1 MKITI
6 PNSWDGVT
14 LGEYQAVNKQLKESS
29 ERLKNLEGREKA
41 TFQHNVECALIS
53 TLSGVSIDDIM
64 GLTVDNHN
72 RLMNELGFLS
82 RPIEGKVRT
91 NARVNGKR
99 YYFEKHAK
107 KINGGQWITL
117 MHFLEDEENI
127 EQNLHNLIACFAYRK
142 RWFKKEYKGDNHEE
156 VANDMLSLPIT
167 FVKPLTDFFLQ
178 DYLNYVGRTMRYS
191 VFLLKGMKRL
201 EELKQKRSLL
211 STGG

>member
-6 PNSWDGVT
+6 PNSWGGVT
-14 LGEYQAVNKQLKESS
+14 LGEYQAVTKQLKEA
-29 ERLKNLEGREKA
+29 EKRLKDLEGREKA

-64 GLTVDNHN
+64 GLTVDSHN

-82 RPIEGKVRT
+82 QPIEGKVKT
-91 NARVNGKR
+91 KARVNGKR
-99 YYFEKHAK
+99 YYFEKHGK

-117 MHFLEDEENI
+117 MHFLDDEENI
-127 EQNLHNLIACFAYRK
+127 EQNLHNLLACFAYRVK
-142 RWFKKEYKGDNHEE
+142 WFKREYSGDNHED
-156 VANDMLSLPIT
+156 VANDMLKLPIT
-167 FVKPLTDFFLQ
+167 FVKPLTDFFLL
-178 DYLNYVGRTMRYS
+178 DYLNSVGRTMRYS

>member
-14 LGEYQAVNKQLKESS
+14 LGEYQAVTKQLKEA
-29 ERLKNLEGREKA
+29 EQRLKDLEGREKA

-64 GLTVDNHN
+64 GLTVDSHN

-82 RPIEGKVRT
+82 QPIEGKVKT
-91 NARVNGKR
+91 KARVNGKR

-117 MHFLEDEENI
+117 MHFLDDEENI
-127 EQNLHNLIACFAYRK
+127 EQNLHNLLACFAYRVK
-142 RWFKKEYKGDNHEE
+142 WFKKHYSGDNHEE
-156 VANDMLSLPIT
+156 VANDMLKLPIT
-167 FVKPLTDFFLQ
+167 FVKPLTDFFLLN
-178 DYLNYVGRTMRYS
+178 YLNSVGRTMRYS

-201 EELKQKRSLL
+201 EELRQKRSLL